1 MLASM
6 TTGFKV
12 MNATTS
18 CPDSFTICKIG
29 VGFTGSSRC
38 NILGEETIQCDV
50 NPNFQATGES
60 YQAIGAVAER
70 NQVKLVQL

>member
-29 VGFTGSSRC
+29 VGFTNGTMKPFKLELQKGRLMHGAKRKQKKRKGKVRK
-38 NILGEETIQCDV
+38 NILLNKFD
-50 NPNFQATGES
+50 
-60 YQAIGAVAER
+60 
-70 NQVKLVQL
+70 